1 MQKANSLARLS
12 TFSNDFFGN
21 YITFSND
28 FFNKVTTFFR
38 EFELNFALDK
48 VCVYLSRFVDT
59 FSIKEHPRSPAP

>member
-38 EFELNFALDK
+38 EFELNFAHDK
-48 VCVYLSRFVDT
+48 VCGCT
-59 FSIKEHPRSPAP
+59 C

>member
-21 YITFSND
+21 YITFPNDFFGNYITFPND

-38 EFELNFALDK
+38 EFELNFAHDK
-48 VCVYLSRFVDT
+48 VCGCT
-59 FSIKEHPRSPAP
+59 C